1 MPLSENPNNTANLE
15 ITAKQGLFG
24 DVPFTSIFTLGKT
37 LLKIG
42 SNLVYKVANH
52 LIGIEI
58 KIDRDHTG
66 ISNKYCVG
74 ISTTIN
80 NQGSG
85 SNNSVI
91 GHNVFINNQG
101 DTSGNSRLTGISSSV
116 NLQYPTN
123 DATALEIGSSIG
135 SGNANGTALIR
146 GIRNF
151 LLVNYN
157 GGVANEA
164 VANEIALTTSGKG
177 NGIAP
182 LVTGIKIK
190 NLSFNP
196 SASTDNFYGLKFE
209 GFSGTINNGYLIHCD
224 NSVDSYPNL
233 YFIYS
238 QTKQPSFFSGKFI
251 FDRNSKPY
259 PVGNSTI
266 NKPLF
271 IFKMPTGNTS
281 AIITNS
287 FITNDSIVFA
297 TIKDS
302 NAGIYVKNIY
312 CTDGQCTINLSAAPT
327 SDLELSCLVVN

>member
-1 MPLSENPNNTANLE
+1 LYS
-15 ITAKQGLFG
+15 
-24 DVPFTSIFTLGKT
+24 LGKT

-42 SNLVYKVANH
+42 SDLVYSVSNQ
-52 LIGIEI
+52 LLGIEI
-58 KIDRDHTG
+58 KLNRDHSG
-66 ISNKYCVG
+66 ISNKTCVG
-74 ISTTIN
+74 ILTNIN

-85 SNNSVI
+85 SNNGVI
-91 GHNVFINNQG
+91 GNFVFINNQG
-101 DTSGNSRLTGISSSV
+101 DTSGNSNLTGVSASI

-123 DATALEIGSSIG
+123 NATAGEFGSGIG

-146 GIRNF
+146 GIRTP
-151 LLVNYN
+151 LTVNYN

-164 VANEIALTTSGKG
+164 IANEIVLTSLGSG
-177 NGIAP
+177 NATAP

-190 NLSFNP
+190 NQSFNAN
-196 SASTDNFYGLKFE
+196 ASTNNFYGLKFE

-259 PVGNSTI
+259 PIGNATI

-271 IFKMPTGNTS
+271 TFKMPTGNS
-281 AIITNS
+281 SVVITNS
-287 FITNDSIVFA
+287 FITGDSVVFA
-297 TIKDS
+297 SIKDS
-302 NAGIYVKNIY
+302 NAGIYIKNID
-312 CTDGQCTINLSAAPT
+312 TAAGQCTINLSAAPT
-327 SDLELSCLVVN
+327 SDLEITCLVVN